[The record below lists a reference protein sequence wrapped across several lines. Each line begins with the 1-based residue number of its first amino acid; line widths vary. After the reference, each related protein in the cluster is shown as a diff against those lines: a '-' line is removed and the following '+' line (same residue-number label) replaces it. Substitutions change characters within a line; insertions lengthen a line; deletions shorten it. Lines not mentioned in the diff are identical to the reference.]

1 MNELEK
7 LITQRLTQSSLLNRG
22 QAGAEAGEEFSG
34 EEFSGK
40 ELFGAQV

>member
-34 EEFSGK
+34 K